1 MATVGA
7 ILFTM
12 LLGIANSGSAATGV
26 SASASRYG
34 EVLDFIQ
41 DPTRLSASG
50 ETVAFH
56 VLDMLDVWGEI
67 IQHPVLGSGFGSHYD
82 RELTLLPSVGGE
94 GLGYEAGM
102 VHSQYLYLWWKMGAL
117 GLIGFLY
124 LLGSV
129 LRFLKKAT
137 PSIPLSEVE
146 AISLGLYA
154 AFWADAF
161 MELLAPQW
169 FTSTK
174 VSVVILMCIAV
185 GACMARENVKYA
197 PTGGISTVTEDKA

>member
-1 MATVGA
+1 
-7 ILFTM
+7 M
-12 LLGIANSGSAATGV
+12 LLGIANGGSAATGV

-34 EVLDFIQ
+34 EVVDFIQ

-56 VLDMLDVWGEI
+56 VLDMLDVWGEVS
-67 IQHPVLGSGFGSHYD
+67 QHPVLGSGFGSHYD

-117 GLIGFLY
+117 GLVGFLY

-174 VSVVILMCIAV
+174 VSVVILICIAV
-185 GACMARENVKYA
+185 GVCIAREKVKYA
-197 PTGGISTVTEDKA
+197 KIAGPILATEEKA

>member
-1 MATVGA
+1 M
-7 ILFTM
+7 
-12 LLGIANSGSAATGV
+12 
-26 SASASRYG
+26 
-34 EVLDFIQ
+34 
-41 DPTRLSASG
+41 
-50 ETVAFH
+50 
-56 VLDMLDVWGEI
+56 
-67 IQHPVLGSGFGSHYD
+67 
-82 RELTLLPSVGGE
+82 
-94 GLGYEAGM
+94 
-102 VHSQYLYLWWKMGAL
+102 
-117 GLIGFLY
+117 IGFLY